1 MKPLVIFEIANNH
14 MGDLAHGKKIV
25 RTYYNLSKKFSHLI
39 EFAVKFQFRDL
50 KSFIN
55 PSYLNT
61 DHPQV
66 KRFVDT
72 KLTNAQW
79 NNLINFSKKKFK
91 IICTAFDEKSVELIV
106 KKNFDYLK
114 IASCSMDEWP
124 LLQHIA
130 RKAKSKKIICSLGG
144 ASLEDIRKTISF
156 FSNRNMNVSYL
167 YCVAKYPTN
176 PGDLNLNFFNH
187 LKSIYKEKIKGFSS
201 HEIPDEKLSASLA
214 YAMGAKIFEKH
225 VGLKSKKYSI
235 NKYSTTPEQ
244 MADWLENLKSAI
256 ERCGTIDKRK
266 KFLPKEKR

>member
-114 IASCSMDEWP
+114 IAKLFNGRVASVATYC
-124 LLQHIA
+124 
-130 RKAKSKKIICSLGG
+130 KKSK
-144 ASLEDIRKTISF
+144 
-156 FSNRNMNVSYL
+156 
-167 YCVAKYPTN
+167 
-176 PGDLNLNFFNH
+176 
-187 LKSIYKEKIKGFSS
+187 IK
-201 HEIPDEKLSASLA
+201 KN
-214 YAMGAKIFEKH
+214 YM
-225 VGLKSKKYSI
+225 
-235 NKYSTTPEQ
+235 
-244 MADWLENLKSAI
+244 
-256 ERCGTIDKRK
+256 
-266 KFLPKEKR
+266 